1 MRNISTRSLQASAA
15 IYAPPGNSSNPFR
28 TTHEP
33 APTQLV
39 PQQTQQTNN
48 NNNTT
53 NSNINNNNNPLYPQ
67 QQPVQYNANNNNFPT
82 VVSVQGPTA
91 DEIALLTELNLQ
103 SVIAFKFRIDRAK
116 EKHKSS
122 KIGYASY
129 INEPTTLKL
138 QTFASCC
145 PSIAKSNYP
154 GSQYATC
161 VDLSTHA

>member
-1 MRNISTRSLQASAA
+1 M
-15 IYAPPGNSSNPFR
+15 PPGNSSNPFR

-33 APTQLV
+33 VPTQLV
-39 PQQTQQTNN
+39 SQQTQQTNN
-48 NNNTT
+48 NNNNTS
-53 NSNINNNNNPLYPQ
+53 SNINNNNNPLHPPQ
-67 QQPVQYNANNNNFPT
+67 QEQPVQYNANNNNFST

-91 DEIALLTELNLQ
+91 DEIALLTELTLQ
-103 SVIAFKFRIDRAK
+103 SVIDFKFRMDRAK

-122 KIGYASY
+122 KIGYVSY

-154 GSQYATC
+154 DPSM
-161 VDLSTHA
+161 LHA